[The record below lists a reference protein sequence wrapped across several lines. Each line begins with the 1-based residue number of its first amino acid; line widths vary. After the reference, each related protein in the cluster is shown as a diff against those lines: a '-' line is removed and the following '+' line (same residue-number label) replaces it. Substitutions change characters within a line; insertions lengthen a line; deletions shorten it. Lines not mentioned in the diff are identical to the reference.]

1 MNDDNLTEEI
11 EIELPD
17 EDYKKLQE
25 IAAEK
30 GVSVDRL
37 INDTL
42 KEAVE
47 SGELER
53 IIKEIQARQ

>member
-25 IAAEK
+25 IATEK

-37 INDTL
+37 VNDML
-42 KEAVE
+42 KEAID

-53 IIKEIQARQ
+53 IIKEIQGRQ

>member
-11 EIELPD
+11 QIDIPD
-17 EDYKKLQE
+17 EDYAKLQE
-25 IAAEK
+25 IADEK

-37 INDTL
+37 VNDML

-53 IIKEIQARQ
+53 IIKEIQGRQ

>member
-25 IAAEK
+25 IATEK

-37 INDTL
+37 VNDML

>member
-37 INDTL
+37 INDML

-53 IIKEIQARQ
+53 IIKEIQGRQ

>member
-1 MNDDNLTEEI
+1 MNDDDLTEEI

-25 IAAEK
+25 IANEK

-37 INDTL
+37 INDML

>member
-17 EDYKKLQE
+17 EDYKKLLE
-25 IAAEK
+25 KAAEK

-37 INDTL
+37 VNDML
-42 KEAVE
+42 KEAID

-53 IIKEIQARQ
+53 IIKEIQGRQ

>member
-11 EIELPD
+11 QIDIPD
-17 EDYKKLQE
+17 EDYAKLQE
-25 IAAEK
+25 IADEK

-37 INDTL
+37 VNDML
-42 KEAVE
+42 KEAID

-53 IIKEIQARQ
+53 IIKEIQTRQ

>member
-1 MNDDNLTEEI
+1 MNDDDLTEEI
-11 EIELPD
+11 EIELPE

-25 IAAEK
+25 KAAEK

-37 INDTL
+37 VNDML
-42 KEAVE
+42 KEAID

-53 IIKEIQARQ
+53 LIKEFKAQQ

>member
-25 IAAEK
+25 KAAEK

-37 INDTL
+37 INDML
-42 KEAVE
+42 KEAIA

>member
-25 IAAEK
+25 IAKEK

-37 INDTL
+37 INDML

>member
-1 MNDDNLTEEI
+1 MNDDDLTEEI
-11 EIELPD
+11 QIDIPD

-25 IAAEK
+25 IADEK

-37 INDTL
+37 VNDML

-53 IIKEIQARQ
+53 IIKEIQGRQ

>member
-25 IAAEK
+25 IATEK
-30 GVSVDRL
+30 GASVDRL
-37 INDTL
+37 INDML

-47 SGELER
+47 SGEFER
-53 IIKEIQARQ
+53 IIKEIQGRQ

>member
-1 MNDDNLTEEI
+1 MNDNDLTEEI

-17 EDYKKLQE
+17 EDYKKLQK
-25 IAAEK
+25 IADEK

-37 INDTL
+37 INDML

-53 IIKEIQARQ
+53 IIKEIQGRQ

>member
-1 MNDDNLTEEI
+1 MNDDDLTEEI

-25 IAAEK
+25 MADEK

-37 INDTL
+37 VNDML
-42 KEAVE
+42 KKAID

-53 IIKEIQARQ
+53 IIKEIQSHQ

>member
-1 MNDDNLTEEI
+1 MNDDDLTEEI

-25 IAAEK
+25 IADEK

-37 INDTL
+37 VNDML
-42 KEAVE
+42 KEAIN

-53 IIKEIQARQ
+53 IIKEIQSHQ

>member
-17 EDYKKLQE
+17 EDYKKLQD
-25 IAAEK
+25 IANEK

-37 INDTL
+37 INDML

>member
-25 IAAEK
+25 IADEK

-37 INDTL
+37 INDML

>member
-25 IAAEK
+25 IATEK

-37 INDTL
+37 INDML

-53 IIKEIQARQ
+53 IIKEIQA

>member
-17 EDYKKLQE
+17 KDYKKLQE
-25 IAAEK
+25 IADEK

-37 INDTL
+37 INDML

-53 IIKEIQARQ
+53 IIKEIQGRQ

>member
-1 MNDDNLTEEI
+1 MNDDNLSEEI

-25 IAAEK
+25 KAAEK

-37 INDTL
+37 INDML
-42 KEAVE
+42 KEAIA

>member
-11 EIELPD
+11 ELELPD

-25 IAAEK
+25 IATEK

-37 INDTL
+37 VNDML

-53 IIKEIQARQ
+53 IIKEIQGRQ

>member
-37 INDTL
+37 INDML

>member
-25 IAAEK
+25 MAAEK

-37 INDTL
+37 INDML

>member
-1 MNDDNLTEEI
+1 MNDDDLTEEI

-25 IAAEK
+25 MADEK

-37 INDTL
+37 INDML

>member
-25 IAAEK
+25 IATEK

-37 INDTL
+37 VNDML
-42 KEAVE
+42 KEAID

-53 IIKEIQARQ
+53 IIKEIQSHQ

>member
-25 IAAEK
+25 MATEK

-37 INDTL
+37 INDML
-42 KEAVE
+42 KEAID
-47 SGELER
+47 SGEFER
-53 IIKEIQARQ
+53 IIKEIQAQH

>member
-25 IAAEK
+25 MAAEK

-37 INDTL
+37 INDML
-42 KEAVE
+42 KEAID
-47 SGELER
+47 SGEFER
-53 IIKEIQARQ
+53 IIKEIQAQH

>member
-17 EDYKKLQE
+17 EDYKKLLE
-25 IAAEK
+25 KATEK

-37 INDTL
+37 VNDML
-42 KEAVE
+42 KEAID

-53 IIKEIQARQ
+53 IIKEIQSHQ

>member
-1 MNDDNLTEEI
+1 MNDDNLTEKI

-17 EDYKKLQE
+17 EDYDKLQE
-25 IAAEK
+25 IADEK

-37 INDTL
+37 INDML

-53 IIKEIQARQ
+53 IIKEIQAR

>member
-25 IAAEK
+25 IADK
-30 GVSVDRL
+30 KDVSVDRL
-37 INDTL
+37 INDML

-53 IIKEIQARQ
+53 IIKEIQGRQ

>member
-25 IAAEK
+25 IADEK

-37 INDTL
+37 INDML

-53 IIKEIQARQ
+53 IIKEIQGRQ

>member
-1 MNDDNLTEEI
+1 MNDNDLTEEI

-25 IAAEK
+25 MADEK

-37 INDTL
+37 VNDML
-42 KEAVE
+42 KEAIN

-53 IIKEIQARQ
+53 IIKEIQSHQ

>member
-1 MNDDNLTEEI
+1 MNDNDLTEEI

-25 IAAEK
+25 IANEK

-37 INDTL
+37 VNDML
-42 KEAVE
+42 KEAID

-53 IIKEIQARQ
+53 IIKEIQSHQ

>member
-25 IAAEK
+25 IANEK
-30 GVSVDRL
+30 GISVDRL
-37 INDTL
+37 INDML

>member
-25 IAAEK
+25 IATEK
-30 GVSVDRL
+30 GISVDRL
-37 INDTL
+37 VNDML
-42 KEAVE
+42 KEAID

-53 IIKEIQARQ
+53 IIKEIQTRQ